1 MNSFVYRN
9 DFPVVETVYGKLRG
23 FLHRDMYHFYG
34 IHYAE
39 AERFQPPVPPKSWE
53 GIADATSY
61 GYICP
66 VEAAPAP
73 QGEILIP
80 HRFWPANEHCQ
91 NLNVWTK
98 TLDKNAG
105 LPVMVW
111 FHGGGYANGSA
122 MEQVA
127 YEGDALA
134 RHEDV
139 VVVTVNHRL
148 NILGF
153 LDMSSFG
160 EKYRNSVNAGIAD
173 LVAALEWVRDNIAGF
188 GGDPGNVTVFGQSGG
203 GGKVETLM
211 QTPAAQGLFHK
222 AILMSGIM
230 DGFDGNGKLDTNID
244 HRKAILPMMQALGI
258 PEDQPEQ
265 LEKVPYDVLVRAF
278 RKVHRDLIR
287 QGGFISWGPKPND
300 WYLGDPMKVGFTD
313 FARTVPTMAGTVIA
327 EFSGGA
333 GTQAP
338 GTEEENLAF
347 LETIYGGNA
356 RRYADLFRKAYPDKP
371 VTLLPQL
378 DVNVRRATHAFIAKK
393 AEVSS
398 APAYLYVFALDFDV
412 LGSRP
417 AWHCSDL
424 PFVFHNTLR
433 VPNCDMDVREQLEKE
448 MAGAWAGFARTG
460 SPSHAALPRWDAY
473 TEQHPVTMIFDR
485 QSRQAADYDTELI
498 NTLSRELPRQDMLE
512 MFAKMALTESDEG
525 GGWMY

>member
-1 MNSFVYRN
+1 MNSFVCQN
-9 DFPVVETVYGKLRG
+9 DFPVVDTIYGKLRG
-23 FLHRDMYHFYG
+23 FLHQDMYCFYG

-39 AERFQPPVPPKSWE
+39 AERFQAPTPPKSWDW
-53 GIADATSY
+53 IADATNY

-73 QGEILIP
+73 RGEIYIP

-98 TLDKNAG
+98 TLDKNAK

-122 MEQVA
+122 MEQVV

-160 EKYRNSVNAGIAD
+160 EKYKNSVNAGIAD

-188 GGDPGNVTVFGQSGG
+188 GGDPENVTIFGQSGG
-203 GGKVETLM
+203 GGKVQTLM
-211 QTPAAQGLFHK
+211 QTPAAKGLFHK

-230 DGFDGNGKLDTNID
+230 GGMDENAKLDTNVE
-244 HRKAILPMMQALGI
+244 HRKAILPMMKILDI
-258 PEDQPEQ
+258 PEDQPER

-287 QGGFISWGPKPND
+287 QGGFINWGPKQND

-313 FARTVPTMAGTVIA
+313 FAKSIPTMAGTVIA
-327 EFSGGA
+327 EFTEGA
-333 GTQAP
+333 KVQSP
-338 GTEEENLAF
+338 GTEEENLSF
-347 LETIYGGNA
+347 LKTIYGGKA
-356 RRYADLFRKAYPDKP
+356 RDYAELFKKAYPDKP
-371 VTLLPQL
+371 VTLLPLL
-378 DVNVRRATHAFIAKK
+378 DLNARRATHAFIAKK
-393 AEVSS
+393 AAVSA
-398 APAYLYVFALDFDV
+398 APAYLYVFALDFDL

-424 PFVFHNTLR
+424 PFVFHNTLL
-433 VPNCDMDVREQLEKE
+433 VPNCDMDIREQLEKE
-448 MAGAWAGFARTG
+448 MADAWACFARTG
-460 SPSHAALPRWDAY
+460 NPNHAAMPRWDAY
-473 TEQHPVTMIFDR
+473 TAQQPVTMIFDR
-485 QSRQAADYDTELI
+485 QSKQAADYDTQLI
-498 NTLSRELPRQDMLE
+498 DTLYQELPRRDMLE
-512 MFAKMALTESDEG
+512 KFAELVLAGDDEG
-525 GGWMY
+525 GDWLY